1 MTVPDHFPL
10 THKHWLAGVTS
21 FLLLVCFAMGPS
33 YTMAQESPSTISV
46 QTTEG
51 QSLTG
56 ELIALDGQVLELVNQ
71 ESNQTL
77 AFDQIESVSFPN
89 AVESQQPSVLQCQ
102 LADGSSF
109 NANKIYISEA
119 KAELELSSGEQIVIA
134 QSSLKSLML
143 FDVKNDPD
151 KLRQWDEF
159 LPSFTAP
166 SDAIVAEKNEALQ
179 AIEGIVGDVS
189 DDGFN
194 FRMGGRQVTVKAE
207 KLTGVI
213 FYRADREMPET
224 LCEVRLNDDSNIA
237 AAQIELAEGTINVV
251 TGTGDLIALP
261 IDVIASIDLSAG
273 RAIYL
278 SDLLPTTNDWKP
290 LVASPT
296 HLESLSKLNQSIAN
310 KSFAGQ
316 PLSLR
321 TIPSDG
327 LDFLATTQTYNKG
340 FAISAGGRLA
350 FNLNGQFQR
359 LTALTGF
366 DPEMDA
372 LAGKVKIEIQVD
384 QKIALSA
391 VLDNRQLVQ
400 PLPVDVDLTNAK
412 RLVIRVNYHD
422 GRSVGDRIHFVD
434 ARLSR

>member
-1 MTVPDHFPL
+1 VL
-10 THKHWLAGVTS
+10 LACLALGT
-21 FLLLVCFAMGPS
+21 A
-33 YTMAQESPSTISV
+33 TAIAQESPSTISV

-77 AFDQIESVSFPN
+77 AFDQIESVSFPD
-89 AVESQQPSVLQCQ
+89 AVESQQPSVLRCQ

-109 NANKIYISEA
+109 NAQ
-119 KAELELSSGEQIVIA
+119 AES
-134 QSSLKSLML
+134 
-143 FDVKNDPD
+143 DPD

-159 LPSFTAP
+159 IPSFTAP

-179 AIEGIVGDVS
+179 AIEGIVGDVG
-189 DDGFN
+189 DDGFD
-194 FRMGGRQVTVKAE
+194 FQMGGRQVTVKAE

-213 FYRADREMPET
+213 FYRADRELPET
-224 LCEVRLNDDSNIA
+224 LCEIRLNDDSNIA
-237 AAQIELAEGTINVV
+237 AAQISMVEESINVV

-261 IDVIASIDLSAG
+261 IDIIASIDLSAG

-310 KSFAGQ
+310 ESFAGQ

-327 LDFLATTQTYNKG
+327 LDFLATTQTYSKG

-384 QKIALSA
+384 QKIAMSA
-391 VLDNRQLVQ
+391 VLDNRQLIE
-400 PLPVDVDLTNAK
+400 PFPVDVDLTNAK

>member
-1 MTVPDHFPL
+1 MTVPDHFSL
-10 THKHWLAGVTS
+10 THKHWLAVVTS
-21 FLLLVCFAMGPS
+21 FLLLVCLAMGPS
-33 YTMAQESPSTISV
+33 YTMAQESPSTVSV
-46 QTTEG
+46 QTTDG

-56 ELIALDGQVLELVNQ
+56 ELIALDGQVLELVNH
-71 ESNQTL
+71 ENNQTL

-89 AVESQQPSVLQCQ
+89 AVESQQPSILQCQ

-109 NANKIYISEA
+109 NANKISISEA
-119 KAELELSSGEQIVIA
+119 QATLELSSGEQIVIA
-134 QSSLKSLML
+134 QSSLKSLLL
-143 FDVKNDPD
+143 FDAQSDPD
-151 KLRQWDEF
+151 KLRQWDDF
-159 LPSFTAP
+159 LPTFTAP

-189 DDGFN
+189 DDGFD
-194 FRMGGRQVTVKAE
+194 FQTGGRQVTVKAE

-213 FYRADREMPET
+213 FYRADRELPDT
-224 LCEVRLNDDSNIA
+224 VCEVRLNDNSIIA
-237 AAQIELAEGTINVV
+237 AAQISMAQEAINIV
-251 TGTGDLIALP
+251 TATGDHIVLP
-261 IDVIASIDLSAG
+261 VDVIASFDLSAG

-296 HLESLSKLNQSIAN
+296 HLESLTKLNRSIAN
-310 KSFAGQ
+310 ESFTGQ

-321 TIPSDG
+321 TLPSDG
-327 LDFLATTQTYNKG
+327 LDFLATTQTYSKG

-359 LTALTGF
+359 LTALAGF

-372 LAGKVKIEIQVD
+372 LAGSVKIEIQVD
-384 QKIALSA
+384 QKITLSA
-391 VLDNRQLVQ
+391 VLDNRQLAQ
-400 PLPVDVDLTNAK
+400 PFPVDVNLTNAK

-422 GRSVGDRIHFVD
+422 GRSVGDRIHLVD

>member
-1 MTVPDHFPL
+1 MSHHAYTLL
-10 THKHWLAGVTS
+10 TQTQTISIRILFVLLACLALST
-21 FLLLVCFAMGPS
+21 A
-33 YTMAQESPSTISV
+33 TAIAQVASPTISV

-56 ELIALDGQVLELVNQ
+56 ELVALDGQVLELVNQ
-71 ESNQTL
+71 GNNQTL

-89 AVESQQPSVLQCQ
+89 AVESQLPSVLRCQ

-109 NANKIYISEA
+109 NAQKISISEA
-119 KAELELSSGEQIVIA
+119 RATLELSSGKQIVVA
-134 QSSLKSLML
+134 QSSLKSLLL
-143 FDVKNDPD
+143 FDAKNDPD

-159 LPSFTAP
+159 LPSFTVP

-179 AIEGIVGDVS
+179 AIEGIVGDVN

-194 FRMGGRQVTVKAE
+194 FQMGGRQVTVKAE

-213 FYRADREMPET
+213 FYRADRELPET

-237 AAQIELAEGTINVV
+237 AAQIELAERTINVV
-251 TGTGDLIALP
+251 TGTGDLISLP
-261 IDVIASIDLSAG
+261 IDAIASIDLSSG

-296 HLESLSKLNQSIAN
+296 HLESLSRLNQSIAN
-310 KSFAGQ
+310 ESFTGQ

-321 TIPSDG
+321 TVPSDG
-327 LDFLATTQTYNKG
+327 LEFLATTQTYNKG

-350 FNLNGQFQR
+350 FNLNGQYQR

-372 LAGKVKIEIQVD
+372 LAGKVRIEIQVD
-384 QKIALSA
+384 QKLAMSA
-391 VLDNRQLVQ
+391 VLDNLQLAE
-400 PLPVDVDLTNAK
+400 PFPVDVDLSNAK